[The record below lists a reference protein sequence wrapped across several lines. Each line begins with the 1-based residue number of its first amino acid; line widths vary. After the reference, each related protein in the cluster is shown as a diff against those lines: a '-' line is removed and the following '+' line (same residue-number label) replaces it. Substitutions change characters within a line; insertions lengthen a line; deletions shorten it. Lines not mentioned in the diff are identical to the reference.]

1 MYTVDSCNKTPPL
14 SPTNPPPH
22 VKYDVILT
30 RLDIGVS
37 VRPVENGQLH
47 QLHFLQ
53 VVLPLSLHQHMQ
65 SSTISFWS
73 QQMLQ
78 YDETNYDSL

>member
-1 MYTVDSCNKTPPL
+1 VESCTVTPPL

-22 VKYDVILT
+22 VNYDVILT

-37 VRPVENGQLH
+37 VGPIENGQLH

-53 VVLPLSLHQHMQ
+53 VVLPLSLQPHMQ
-65 SSTISFWS
+65 AEQHNQLT
-73 QQMLQ
+73 
-78 YDETNYDSL
+78 

>member
-1 MYTVDSCNKTPPL
+1 MDSCTETPPL

-22 VKYDVILT
+22 VNYDAILT

-37 VRPVENGQLH
+37 VGPVENGQLH

-53 VVLPLSLHQHMQ
+53 VVLPLSLRQHAHKQ
-65 SSTISFWS
+65 SNTISLLS
-73 QQMLQ
+73 E
-78 YDETNYDSL
+78 DCHSAV